1 MNLTPQRVAIYRT
14 LLESTD
20 HPTPEVLFSRVQPQ
34 MASLSLATIY
44 KTLEALTRLHLVA
57 ELPRGDSSTDLTDDS
72 GEFHAG
78 YLVVH
83 DPRVR
88 IQAADLQQVGSV
100 QRRGG
105 DVDEDLVRTDL
116 GIIDLLDQQGFRT
129 VMGVE
134 DNSAHDRVSRSRRG
148 T

>member
-57 ELPRGDSSTDLTDDS
+57 ELPATGQSRRFDANMARHQHLVCTGCGLLTDHRDAKLERVEAPRELDGFVPHS
-72 GEFHAG
+72 
-78 YLVVH
+78 VH
-83 DPRVR
+83 IHIHGLCRDC
-88 IQAADLQQVGSV
+88 A
-100 QRRGG
+100 RGKTSKKKHPKQPATEG
-105 DVDEDLVRTDL
+105 RT
-116 GIIDLLDQQGFRT
+116 R
-129 VMGVE
+129 
-134 DNSAHDRVSRSRRG
+134 
-148 T
+148 